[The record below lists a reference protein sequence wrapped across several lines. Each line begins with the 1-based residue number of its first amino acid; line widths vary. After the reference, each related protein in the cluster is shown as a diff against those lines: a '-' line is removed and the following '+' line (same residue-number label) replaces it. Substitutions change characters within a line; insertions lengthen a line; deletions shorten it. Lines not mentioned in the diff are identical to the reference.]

1 MEVEKRYLNVP
12 VALLKGLVSN
22 PRLNIQCS
30 LAYCIYKSIA
40 IDRIYGS
47 IEEMEKEYEIDIG
60 GFDLC
65 EKSIGEL
72 GETLYD
78 SLGEREKLYV
88 GIHIDRM
95 VMFSAYDSDEVER
108 VVFVAYLALKS
119 ILQNQAY
126 KSVSVEYLFSRMDGH
141 SKKVSPPEISPEI
154 WKWSSRKRRKNIFDL
169 LESHY
174 MLIRPYENTRG
185 IVFSFL
191 SKRLKDGSKMTRE
204 KLELSVQTKK
214 RNYKM
219 KVIKEEKKKAYD
231 LVKSM
236 LEKNVGS

>member
-12 VALLKGLVSN
+12 VVFLKGLVSN

-65 EKSIGEL
+65 EKFIGEL

-78 SLGEREKLYV
+78 SLGEREKPYV

-95 VMFSAYDSDEVER
+95 VRFCAYNSDELER
-108 VVFVAYLALKS
+108 VTFVAYLALKS

-126 KSVSVEYLFSRMDGH
+126 KSVTVEYLFSRMDGY
-141 SKKVSPPEISPEI
+141 SKKVPTTEISPEI
-154 WKWSSRKRRKNIFDL
+154 WKWSSRKRRKTVFDL

-174 MLIRPYENTRG
+174 KLIRPYENTKG

-191 SKRLKDGSKMTRE
+191 AKKLK
-204 KLELSVQTKK
+204 
-214 RNYKM
+214 
-219 KVIKEEKKKAYD
+219 
-231 LVKSM
+231 
-236 LEKNVGS
+236 